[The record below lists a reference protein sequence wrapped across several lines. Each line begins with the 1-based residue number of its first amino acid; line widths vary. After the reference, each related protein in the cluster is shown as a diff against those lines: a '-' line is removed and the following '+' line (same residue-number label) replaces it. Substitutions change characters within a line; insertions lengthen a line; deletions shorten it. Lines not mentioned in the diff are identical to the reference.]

1 MRLVTFT
8 GIEELC
14 RMTAAP
20 QAPLLEPVTE
30 TPTEISAFRL
40 ANDRRV
46 VRAVFITLLAVVSI
60 LVVMDVITVRG
71 GWLARTPLLAIRAL
85 MGGVLLY
92 GVFGIMRAKTPL
104 AFEHRLLVTTFAAA
118 LIELA
123 LRLLRPPEN
132 ITPVWLEIV
141 LVLGCYAIVPQRPV
155 FQAIVAV
162 TLSVGTSVI
171 LVVYNT
177 GVSAADR
184 VGIILTL
191 AIANAVGI
199 IASRERVSRQIR
211 EEQAW
216 RNERDAKLELQRA
229 HSEIRILKGLL
240 PTCAHC
246 RRVRAENGD
255 WQQMERFVAE
265 HSEAQFSHG
274 FCPDCM
280 AEHYPEL
287 AG

>member
-1 MRLVTFT
+1 MRVVLLT
-8 GIEELC
+8 GIVELPY
-14 RMTAAP
+14 MTVP
-20 QAPLLEPVTE
+20 PPAPLLEPVTE

-46 VRAVFITLLAVVSI
+46 VRAVFIALLVVVSV
-60 LVVMDVITVRG
+60 LVVMDVITMRG

-85 MGGVLLY
+85 MGAVLLY
-92 GVFGIMRAKTPL
+92 GVFGITRAKTSR

-118 LIELA
+118 LVELA

-141 LVLGCYAIVPQRPV
+141 VVLGCYAIIPNRPF
-155 FQAIVAV
+155 FQAIAAI
-162 TLSVGTSVI
+162 TLSIGTSII

-177 GVSAADR
+177 GVSASDR

-199 IASRERVSRQIR
+199 LASRERVSRQIR

-216 RNERDAKLELQRA
+216 RNERDAKRELQRA

-246 RRVRAENGD
+246 RRVRTETGE
-255 WQQMERFVAE
+255 WQLMERFVAE

-274 FCPDCM
+274 FCPDCIVQ
-280 AEHYPEL
+280 HYPEL
-287 AG
+287 TG

>member
-1 MRLVTFT
+1 MS
-8 GIEELC
+8 
-14 RMTAAP
+14 
-20 QAPLLEPVTE
+20 APLFEPITE

-40 ANDRRV
+40 ENDRRV
-46 VRAVFITLLAVVSI
+46 VRTIFITLLTVTTL

-71 GWLARTPLLAIRAL
+71 GWLARTPLLAIRLL
-85 MGGVLLY
+85 MGAVLLY
-92 GVFGIMRAKTPL
+92 GVFGIMRARTPR
-104 AFEHRLLVTTFAAA
+104 AFEHRLLVTTGAAV

-141 LVLGCYAIVPQRPV
+141 LVLGCYAILPNRPL

-162 TLSVGTSVI
+162 TLSVGTSLI
-171 LVVYNT
+171 LIFYNT

-199 IASRERVSRQIR
+199 VASRERVSRQAR

-229 HSEIRILKGLL
+229 HSEIRILRGLL

-246 RRVRAENGD
+246 RRVRTETGE
-255 WQQMERFVAE
+255 WQQMERFVAA

-280 AEHYPEL
+280 AEHYPDITV
-287 AG
+287 

>member
-1 MRLVTFT
+1 
-8 GIEELC
+8 
-14 RMTAAP
+14 MTAQAM
-20 QAPLLEPVTE
+20 APLLEPVTE

-46 VRAVFITLLAVVSI
+46 VRAVFVTLLAVVSI

-71 GWLARTPLLAIRAL
+71 GWLARTPLLLIRAL
-85 MGGVLLY
+85 MGLVLLF
-92 GVFGIMRAKTPL
+92 GVFGITRAKTPR

-118 LIELA
+118 LVELA

-141 LVLGCYAIVPQRPV
+141 VVLGCYAIVPNRPF
-155 FQAIVAV
+155 FQAIAAI
-162 TLSVGTSVI
+162 TLSIGTSII

-199 IASRERVSRQIR
+199 VASRERVSRQHR

-216 RNERDAKLELQRA
+216 RNERDARQELLRA
-229 HSEIRILKGLL
+229 HSEIRTLKGLL

-246 RRVRAENGD
+246 RRVRTEAGE
-255 WQQMERFVAE
+255 WQPMERFVAE

-274 FCPDCM
+274 FCPDCLTQ
-280 AEHYPEL
+280 HYPEL
-287 AG
+287 TG